1 MRSTILP
8 ALFDLMP
15 HTKFDWNRPST
26 FGGEDFVLGY
36 SEKIPGKYQRQIDLI
51 FRVRPEIEKSE
62 TAILRINVWYHPM
75 KFQISDYD
83 EI

>member
-1 MRSTILP
+1 MGSKIRQ
-8 ALFDLMP
+8 ALFQVTP
-15 HTKFDWNRPST
+15 HTKFDSNRPNS

-62 TAILRINVWYHPM
+62 TAVLWINVWYHPM